1 MRAPDHRMHRDNVI
15 SPLALAVVLTGAI
28 IAAFIPFA
36 IVLTELRVGSERY
49 VPAMLAA
56 VTVFFL
62 LFPLAVRFLTPRP
75 RHARDR
81 RGP

>member
-28 IAAFIPFA
+28 IAALVPFA
-36 IVLTELRVGSERY
+36 IVFAELRVGSERFIP
-49 VPAMLAA
+49 VMLVA

-62 LFPLAVRFLTPRP
+62 LFPLAVRFLTPKP
-75 RHARDR
+75 RHQHLR
-81 RGP
+81 RGT

>member
-1 MRAPDHRMHRDNVI
+1 MRAPDHRVNRDDVI

-28 IAAFIPFA
+28 IAALIPFA
-36 IVLTELRVGSERY
+36 IVLTELQFGSEKFI
-49 VPAMLAA
+49 PIMLVA

-75 RHARDR
+75 RHHRS
-81 RGP
+81 P